1 MKDVERYL
9 QAGTREN
16 TRRSYQSAI
25 EHFEV
30 SWGGFLPAT
39 SDSIVRYLVDY
50 ADTLSSNTLKQ
61 RLAALAQWQQINH
74 VAGLPPTPLKVRV
87 DISPEI
93 FEKVALDDS
102 VFVFVQ
108 TLSGSKVPLATIRL
122 KVSSLPAEVEF
133 SGADAIVTSNTL
145 SQTAAIQV
153 TARVSRGGK
162 SRSGEWLGRSSTT
175 LNSKSARLKLTINLP
190 DI

>member
-1 MKDVERYL
+1 M
-9 QAGTREN
+9 
-16 TRRSYQSAI
+16 
-25 EHFEV
+25 
-30 SWGGFLPAT
+30 
-39 SDSIVRYLVDY
+39 
-50 ADTLSSNTLKQ
+50 
-61 RLAALAQWQQINH
+61 NH

>member
-1 MKDVERYL
+1 M
-9 QAGTREN
+9 
-16 TRRSYQSAI
+16 
-25 EHFEV
+25 
-30 SWGGFLPAT
+30 
-39 SDSIVRYLVDY
+39 
-50 ADTLSSNTLKQ
+50 
-61 RLAALAQWQQINH
+61 
-74 VAGLPPTPLKVRV
+74 

-162 SRSGEWLGRSSTT
+162 SRSGEWLGRSSPT